1 MSDAI
6 ALRLT
11 TLSIP
16 LYGFSETAVNV
27 RYLLQVVMLSIPLY
41 GFKSNRSN
49 GIIVH
54 KSIDFQFHCM
64 DSELYEALYGSRDIE
79 LSIPLYGFRAR
90 R

>member
-1 MSDAI
+1 
-6 ALRLT
+6 
-11 TLSIP
+11 
-16 LYGFSETAVNV
+16 LYGFLSGMSPSPNPNNPV
-27 RYLLQVVMLSIPLY
+27 LSIPLY